1 MRLRNTIIC
10 ILCFAIA
17 AGLLWVGAGRLDG
30 INQQRLALRL
40 VANEPLKN
48 APPSLAFA
56 TVAMGAFRGLV
67 VDILW
72 IRADKLKQDGQYFD
86 AKQLADWIT
95 TLQPRFPD
103 VWDFQAWNMAYNISV
118 AMPNT
123 QPEERWRWVKNGYEL
138 LRDKGIPLNPH
149 SIMLYRSLAW
159 IFHHKIGGITD
170 DVNKYYK
177 LQLYMAMKPIVGD
190 ADNELFA
197 KMAKAPTDMTS
208 LLQDEEVARL
218 VGDLRRT
225 EKAFEKD
232 ENFANAYLQY
242 RLAAFG
248 PNPVSP
254 VIDKYRG
261 TAALDK
267 LDVYV
272 KAWLLRNVWKMDPE
286 FMGELNKSYGPRDYE
301 DPNKVYPLDWQNP
314 HVHAI
319 YWGAEGLKHDSAD
332 TYRSEEINTDRIVF
346 QSMQS
351 LYRSG
356 KMVVFPVDGG
366 KKYTVFEM
374 PDLRMFET
382 CDKSYRDTLAKYAK
396 MPGKNA
402 MTMEGLRVGHR
413 NFLVNSAFSFYQ
425 TGHIKY
431 AQRIFEEL
439 RRLFPEEEKYKV
451 PFGQFVKNR
460 MREEM
465 DLGGMDATNAIEAVV
480 GFLRE
485 AYFRYALR
493 DDDAAAGLESMAKE
507 SYDIYMQKYGDE
519 KLVIPGVAG
528 RMDIPDFRTIR
539 FLAITQFLQDDAWPP
554 DLRQALISRVEVER
568 PELKTELDQ
577 IYQKLMLQQ
586 QEREKAGA
594 GASK

>member
-1 MRLRNTIIC
+1 MRFRDTIIC
-10 ILCFAIA
+10 VLCFSVAG
-17 AGLLWVGAGRLDG
+17 GLLWMGTGRLDN
-30 INQQRLALRL
+30 INHQRLALRL

-72 IRADKLKQDGQYFD
+72 IRADKLKENGQYFD

-123 QPEERWRWVKNGYEL
+123 QPQERWRWVKNGYEL

-177 LQLYMAMKPIVGD
+177 LQLYMAMKPLVGD
-190 ADNELFA
+190 ATNEQFE
-197 KMAKAPTDMTS
+197 KMAKAPADMAA
-208 LLQDEEVARL
+208 LLQDAEVAAL
-218 VGDLRRT
+218 VSELRHAD
-225 EKAFEKD
+225 KAFEKD
-232 ENFANAYLQY
+232 EDFANTYLEY
-242 RLAAFG
+242 RLVPSG
-248 PNPVSP
+248 TNSITPI
-254 VIDKYRG
+254 IDKYRQ
-261 TAALDK
+261 TAAIDK
-267 LDVYV
+267 LDTFV
-272 KAWLLRNVWKMDPE
+272 KAWILRNVWKMDPA
-286 FMGELNKSYGPRDYE
+286 FMDELNRKYGPRDYD

-319 YWGAEGLKHDSAD
+319 YWGAQGLRMDSSD
-332 TYRSEEINTDRIVF
+332 SYRTEEINDDRIIF

-356 KMVVFPVDGG
+356 KMVVFPLDGG
-366 KKYTVFEM
+366 QTYTVFEM

-382 CDKSYRDTLAKYAK
+382 CDKSYRDTLAKYNS
-396 MPGKNA
+396 MPGKTA

-425 TGHIKY
+425 TGHIRY

-451 PFGQFVKNR
+451 TFGEFVKNR
-460 MREEM
+460 MKEEM

-493 DDDAAAGLESMAKE
+493 DDDAAAGLEAMANE
-507 SYDIYMQKYGDE
+507 AYDVYMQKYGDE
-519 KLVIPGVAG
+519 KLTIPGVAG

-539 FLAITQFLQDDAWPP
+539 FLAITQFLQDEAWPP
-554 DLRQALISRVEVER
+554 DLRQALISRIQIER
-568 PELKTELDQ
+568 PELLKELDS
-577 IYQKLMLQQ
+577 IYQKLLQQ
-586 QEREKAGA
+586 EQEREKAA
-594 GASK
+594 GAAK